1 MGNRGNTST
10 QRQVKGVK
18 MFGQWR
24 NKSNLEF
31 FTDNIFDGSKVKEK
45 MIVHEYAKKRWG
57 VFEEHGFPGDP
68 HFPLL
73 YKVIL

>member
-1 MGNRGNTST
+1 MYD
-10 QRQVKGVK
+10 
-18 MFGQWR
+18 QWH
-24 NKSNLEF
+24 NKINSEF
-31 FTDNIFDGSKVKEK
+31 FTDNLFDGSKVKEK

-73 YKVIL
+73 YNVCNCFLYSQAQAQTLAGQV

>member
-10 QRQVKGVK
+10 QRQVKGVII
-18 MFGQWR
+18 FDQWR
-24 NKSNLEF
+24 NKSNLDF
-31 FTDNIFDGSKVKEK
+31 FTDNIFDGSKLKEK

-57 VFEEHGFPGDP
+57 VFEECGFPGHP